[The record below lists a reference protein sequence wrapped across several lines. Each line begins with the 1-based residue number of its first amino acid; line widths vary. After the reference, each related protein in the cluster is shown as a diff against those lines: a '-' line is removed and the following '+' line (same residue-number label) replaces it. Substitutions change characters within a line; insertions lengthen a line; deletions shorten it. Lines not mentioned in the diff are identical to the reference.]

1 MQQNYKN
8 DTETVNTV
16 AAETAAEMEEKMAEN
31 NNSSFQANL
40 ESLFKGMDSFM
51 TTKTVVGEAIHA
63 GDTII
68 LPLVDV
74 SFGVGAGTFTE
85 DKKNNGGGGMGGKM
99 SPSAVLVIQNGTTK
113 LVNVKNQDGLTKV
126 LDMVPD
132 FVNRFVPGSTA
143 SDNADS
149 KMGAGTDTKSETNKE
164 TENEV
169 EG

>member
-1 MQQNYKN
+1 
-8 DTETVNTV
+8 
-16 AAETAAEMEEKMAEN
+16 MADN
-31 NNSSFQANL
+31 NSFQANL

-74 SFGVGAGTFTE
+74 GFGVAAGTFAGE
-85 DKKNNGGGGMGGKM
+85 KKNNGGGGIGGKM

-113 LVNVKNQDGLTKV
+113 LVNVRNQDGLTKI

-132 FVNRFVPGSTA
+132 FVNRFMSGKKD
-143 SDNADS
+143 SDEN
-149 KMGAGTDTKSETNKE
+149 E
-164 TENEV
+164 TEEEV
-169 EG
+169 GGGQETGAEEEESKLDA

>member
-1 MQQNYKN
+1 M
-8 DTETVNTV
+8 
-16 AAETAAEMEEKMAEN
+16 AAVILTAEMEEKMAEN
-31 NNSSFQANL
+31 NGSFQANL

-74 SFGVGAGTFTE
+74 SFGVGAGTFTQE
-85 DKKNNGGGGMGGKM
+85 KKNNGGGGIGGKM

-113 LVNVKNQDGLTKV
+113 LVNVRNQDGITKI

-132 FVNRFVPGSTA
+132 LVNRFIPGNKD
-143 SDNADS
+143 SD
-149 KMGAGTDTKSETNKE
+149 ETEVVQETETEKE
-164 TENEV
+164 TEDEK
-169 EG
+169 ELE